1 MEFEWKGPSP
11 IYCLPNYPNEC
22 AAWPLS
28 PCRAARPLS
37 HWEPRE
43 LWLLLESQ
51 RDPAHL
57 MLCWCSFKACLTVRV
72 CAHSASPRQP
82 HAWHKAD
89 RHCRT
94 ESLLQ
99 KQALFLK
106 KKKKLEFFSNEG
118 MGGGRKIPFK
128 THSKFPTS
136 GAQAGNEGRR
146 EHGAKGGGES
156 SSIQGCIFRLLLILF
171 CHCATKARPVWINA
185 ALSFLI
191 FAKSR
196 LQS

>member
-57 MLCWCSFKACLTVRV
+57 MLRWCSFKACLTVRV

-82 HAWHKAD
+82 HA
-89 RHCRT
+89 
-94 ESLLQ
+94 
-99 KQALFLK
+99 
-106 KKKKLEFFSNEG
+106 
-118 MGGGRKIPFK
+118 
-128 THSKFPTS
+128 
-136 GAQAGNEGRR
+136 
-146 EHGAKGGGES
+146 
-156 SSIQGCIFRLLLILF
+156 
-171 CHCATKARPVWINA
+171 
-185 ALSFLI
+185 
-191 FAKSR
+191 
-196 LQS
+196 